1 MDDNTNTNKASG
13 FWGGLLKRGSVTAK
27 TKVGLKS
34 DIACHIGAQY
44 IDHVLYLQAK
54 FDPRKSKD
62 VAPRPRRPKPE
73 TSAMARPRD
82 GDERAR
88 RRRVTRFTDDN
99 DADTEAE
106 GQRSP
111 LTPLTEWPPSGMSP
125 QQELARGQAIA
136 LIARGAP
143 SHKGYKR
150 AVPHVSQEFYALYA
164 ASSGNK
170 DDQTD
175 RANLHDT
182 MVQLMTFRMAG
193 PGDITSPWSTL
204 EQPSCA
210 YQYGARPGTI
220 TLNHWASMASEFPES
235 IALRDSG
242 ITPRPLT
249 LEQVFERLGEM
260 QTERED
266 LDEGT
271 LYRTLY
277 KRVLRDPDRILNP
290 RKSLE
295 KQITDLIMALS
306 RPDWIDFTDP
316 KNQVVT
322 RFIFDPFPEDHNKYL
337 AFFHQLLLSMELNV
351 RIHNKQHSDY
361 AKDKL
366 LQQIP
371 PTIRWNL
378 ALARRW
384 SDYIRVDNYGPTVD
398 DIKLR
403 FKLKKR
409 QVKMLRKF
417 ASSLKWP
424 NLGETLEALK
434 HSEDELASNAVS
446 SDAYAFFSGLVLP
459 GPTFPFIIMNTLID
473 TDPDEATDELAL
485 LSHVHP
491 NCGFQYRNS
500 YTYWTTT
507 CIVGKVL
514 APTCQALAG
523 WVGPACPTADLGRSQ
538 IARIR
543 ARKPK
548 QVMQRE
554 DVESMGERSDPLGP
568 PSEIYPVEEYLLVTP
583 EANLGA
589 PPDTARVELLTLREV
604 RVLDAKQP
612 PPGPKLFDATI
623 QFAVNGV
630 SWPLRLAYD
639 VSFVNAWP
647 CSDGPHPLFFDYIY
661 KKIPAEETLAVR
673 DWGGLYKKT
682 GSMRSAR
689 STPLPMLHGGH
700 SINGGFSADGIQQE
714 DSEEV
719 LVVEAFGVPDHEVLV
734 RAWCAHWGL
743 SAMVA
748 DVGKTCMACAIREC
762 YAAALT
768 VLILV
773 DDTSNHRDE

>member
-1 MDDNTNTNKASG
+1 MDDNATKPGG
-13 FWGGLLKRGSVTAK
+13 FWGGLLRRGNGTTKLK
-27 TKVGLKS
+27 TKQ
-34 DIACHIGAQY
+34 DARRTRA
-44 IDHVLYLQAK
+44 A
-54 FDPRKSKD
+54 
-62 VAPRPRRPKPE
+62 AARPRRPPPE
-73 TSAMARPRD
+73 MSAMAQPRPRD
-82 GDERAR
+82 ADARPR
-88 RRRVTRFTDDN
+88 RRRVARFSDDN
-99 DADTEAE
+99 DTDAEAS
-106 GQRSP
+106 GQQSP
-111 LTPLTEWPPSGMSP
+111 PTPLTDWPPAGMAP
-125 QQELARGQAIA
+125 KQELARDQAMA
-136 LIARGAP
+136 LIARGAS
-143 SHKGYKR
+143 SHKGYRR
-150 AVPHVSQEFYALYA
+150 AVPHVSSDFYALYA
-164 ASSGNK
+164 ASSGNRGEA
-170 DDQTD
+170 TD
-175 RANLHDT
+175 RANLHDA
-182 MVQLMTFRMAG
+182 MVQLMTLRLAG
-193 PGDITSPWSTL
+193 PGEISSPWSTL

-210 YQYGARPGTI
+210 YMYGARPGTI
-220 TLNHWASMASEFPES
+220 TLNHWASMASEFPTS

-242 ITPRPLT
+242 ITPRALT
-249 LEQVFERLGEM
+249 LEQVFERL
-260 QTERED
+260 RELQSARDD
-266 LDEGT
+266 LDEST

-277 KRVLRDPDRILNP
+277 KRILRDPDRILNP

-295 KQITDLIMALS
+295 KQITDLIVALS
-306 RPDWIDFTDP
+306 RRDWIDLTNP

-322 RFIFDPFPEDHNKYL
+322 RFIFDPFPEDHEKYL

-384 SDYIRVDNYGPTVD
+384 SDYIRVDSYGPTVD

-403 FKLKKR
+403 FKLRRR
-409 QVKMLRKF
+409 QVKMLKKF
-417 ASSLKWP
+417 ATTLKWP
-424 NLGETLEALK
+424 NLGETLDTLK
-434 HSEDELASNAVS
+434 DSEDEVASDAVS

-485 LSHVHP
+485 LSHMHP

-543 ARKPK
+543 ARLPK

-568 PSEIYPVEEYLLVTP
+568 PSEIYPVDEYVLVTP
-583 EANLGA
+583 AASRCA
-589 PPDTARVELLTLREV
+589 PLDTARVELLSLREV
-604 RVLDAKQP
+604 PALDPTQP
-612 PPGPKLFDATI
+612 PPGPKLFDAVV
-623 QFAVNGV
+623 QVAVDGV

-647 CSDGPHPLFFDYIY
+647 CSDGPHPLFFDYVY
-661 KKIPAEETLAVR
+661 KLIPADEILAVR
-673 DWGGLYKKT
+673 DWGRLYTKA
-682 GSMRSAR
+682 GSLRSAQ
-689 STPLPMLHGGH
+689 STPMPMVQGGNGL
-700 SINGGFSADGIQQE
+700 NGGATTDSLQQQ
-714 DSEEV
+714 DDEEV

-734 RAWCAHWGL
+734 RAWCAHWGV

-748 DVGKTCMACAIREC
+748 DASKTCMACAIREC

-773 DDTSNHRDE
+773 DDASKPSDE

>member
-1 MDDNTNTNKASG
+1 MAQP
-13 FWGGLLKRGSVTAK
+13 RV
-27 TKVGLKS
+27 S
-34 DIACHIGAQY
+34 D
-44 IDHVLYLQAK
+44 
-54 FDPRKSKD
+54 
-62 VAPRPRRPKPE
+62 
-73 TSAMARPRD
+73 
-82 GDERAR
+82 AR
-88 RRRVTRFTDDN
+88 RRRRRVARFSDDN
-99 DADTEAE
+99 DTDADTP
-106 GQRSP
+106 GQQSP
-111 LTPLTEWPPSGMSP
+111 PTPLTEWPPASMAP
-125 QQELARGQAIA
+125 QQELSRDQAIA

-143 SHKGYKR
+143 SHKGYR
-150 AVPHVSQEFYALYA
+150 RPVPHVSSDFYALYA
-164 ASSGNK
+164 ASSGNRLS
-170 DDQTD
+170 DTTD
-175 RANLHDT
+175 RANLHDS
-182 MVQLMTFRMAG
+182 MVQLMTLRMAG
-193 PGDITSPWSTL
+193 PGEITSPWSTL

-210 YQYGARPGTI
+210 FMYGARPGTI

-242 ITPRPLT
+242 IAPRALT
-249 LEQVFERLGEM
+249 LEQVFERLREL
-260 QTERED
+260 QVERED

-277 KRVLRDPDRILNP
+277 KRILRDPDRILSP

-295 KQITDLIMALS
+295 KQITDLILALS
-306 RPDWIDFTDP
+306 RPDWIDFTNP

-322 RFIFDPFPEDHNKYL
+322 RFIFDPFPEDHSKYL

-371 PTIRWNL
+371 PTIRWDL

-384 SDYIRVDNYGPTVD
+384 SDYIRVESYGPTAD

-403 FKLKKR
+403 FKLRKR
-409 QVKMLRKF
+409 QVKMLKKF
-417 ASSLKWP
+417 ATTLKWP
-424 NLGETLEALK
+424 NLGETLDALRD
-434 HSEDELASNAVS
+434 SEDEVASDPVS
-446 SDAYAFFSGLVLP
+446 SHAYAFFSGLVLP

-473 TDPDEATDELAL
+473 TDPDEATDDLAL
-485 LSHVHP
+485 LSHRHP

-538 IARIR
+538 IALIR
-543 ARKPK
+543 ARNPK
-548 QVMQRE
+548 QVLQRE

-568 PSEIYPVEEYLLVTP
+568 PSEIYPVEEYALATP
-583 EANLGA
+583 ETSADV
-589 PPDTARVELLTLREV
+589 PPDTARLELLTLRQVPVPDPTE
-604 RVLDAKQP
+604 P

-623 QFAVNGV
+623 QVAVDGV
-630 SWPLRLAYD
+630 SWPLRLSYD

-661 KKIPAEETLAVR
+661 KKVPADEILGVR
-673 DWGGLYKKT
+673 DWGGLYSKT
-682 GSMRSAR
+682 GSTRSAR
-689 STPLPMLHGGH
+689 STPMPVFRGGK
-700 SINGGFSADGIQQE
+700 SSDGGAAASIQQQ
-714 DSEEV
+714 DDEEV

-734 RAWCAHWGL
+734 RAWCAHWGA

-748 DVGKTCMACAIREC
+748 DVSKTCMACAIREC

-773 DDTSNHRDE
+773 DGGSNRSNE

>member
-1 MDDNTNTNKASG
+1 
-13 FWGGLLKRGSVTAK
+13 
-27 TKVGLKS
+27 
-34 DIACHIGAQY
+34 
-44 IDHVLYLQAK
+44 
-54 FDPRKSKD
+54 
-62 VAPRPRRPKPE
+62 
-73 TSAMARPRD
+73 MARPRD
-82 GDERAR
+82 ADARPR
-88 RRRVTRFTDDN
+88 RRRVTRFSDDN
-99 DADTEAE
+99 DAEASVSSGE
-106 GQRSP
+106 ESP
-111 LTPLTEWPPSGMSP
+111 LTPLTEWPPAGTSP
-125 QQELARGQAIA
+125 LHELSRDQAIA
-136 LIARGAP
+136 LIGRGAP
-143 SHKGYKR
+143 SHKGYRR
-150 AVPHVSQEFYALYA
+150 AVPHVSHEFYALYA
-164 ASSGNK
+164 ASSGNSRG
-170 DDQTD
+170 DGETTD

-193 PGDITSPWSTL
+193 PGEISSPWSTL

-220 TLNHWASMASEFPES
+220 TLNHWASMVSEFPERIS
-235 IALRDSG
+235 LRDSG

-249 LEQVFERLGEM
+249 LEQVFERLQEL
-260 QTERED
+260 QSERED

-277 KRVLRDPDRILNP
+277 KKILRDPDRILSP

-306 RPDWIDFTDP
+306 RPHWIDFTDP

-322 RFIFDPFPEDHNKYL
+322 RFIFDPFPEDHNEYL
-337 AFFHQLLLSMELNV
+337 AFFHQLLLSIELNV

-371 PTIRWNL
+371 PTIRWTL

-384 SDYIRVDNYGPTVD
+384 SDYVRIDHYGPTVD
-398 DIKLR
+398 DVKLR

-409 QVKMLRKF
+409 QGKMLKKF
-417 ASSLKWP
+417 ATTLKWP
-424 NLGETLEALK
+424 NLGETLDAVK
-434 HSEDELASNAVS
+434 RIEDEPAFDAAS

-459 GPTFPFIIMNTLID
+459 GPTFPFLIMNTLID
-473 TDPDEATDELAL
+473 TDPDEATNELAL
-485 LSHVHP
+485 LTHLHP
-491 NCGFQYRNS
+491 NCGFQYRSS
-500 YTYWTTT
+500 YTYWTTS

-523 WVGPACPTADLGRSQ
+523 WVGPACPTANLGRSQ

-548 QVMQRE
+548 QVLQRE

-568 PSEIYPVEEYLLVTP
+568 PSEVYPVEEYVLVTP
-583 EANLGA
+583 NANLGT

-604 RVLDAKQP
+604 PVLDPTQP
-612 PPGPKLFDATI
+612 PAGPRLFDATI
-623 QFAVNGV
+623 QIAVDGV

-647 CSDGPHPLFFDYIY
+647 CSGGPHPLFFDYIY
-661 KKIPAEETLAVR
+661 KRISIDQILGVR
-673 DWGGLYKKT
+673 DWAGLYKKT
-682 GSMRSAR
+682 GSARSAR
-689 STPLPMLHGGH
+689 STPMPVVHGGNSH
-700 SINGGFSADGIQQE
+700 NRGAIAQDIEQQE
-714 DSEEV
+714 DEEV
-719 LVVEAFGVPDHEVLV
+719 LVVEAFGVPDHEVLA
-734 RAWCAHWGL
+734 RAWCAHWGA
-743 SAMVA
+743 SAVVA

-773 DDTSNHRDE
+773 DDASNRNGEI

>member
-1 MDDNTNTNKASG
+1 M
-13 FWGGLLKRGSVTAK
+13 
-27 TKVGLKS
+27 
-34 DIACHIGAQY
+34 
-44 IDHVLYLQAK
+44 
-54 FDPRKSKD
+54 
-62 VAPRPRRPKPE
+62 RPRRPPPE
-73 TSAMARPRD
+73 TSSMAQPRDADARP
-82 GDERAR
+82 R
-88 RRRVTRFTDDN
+88 RRRVTRFSDDDTDV
-99 DADTEAE
+99 DAPAP
-106 GQRSP
+106 QSP
-111 LTPLTEWPPSGMSP
+111 LTPLSEWPPAGMNP
-125 QQELARGQAIA
+125 QQELSRDQAIA

-143 SHKGYKR
+143 SHKGYRR
-150 AVPHVSQEFYALYA
+150 AVPHVSQQFFALYA
-164 ASSGNK
+164 ASSGNRG
-170 DDQTD
+170 DEATD
-175 RANLHDT
+175 RVNLHDA

-193 PGDITSPWSTL
+193 PGEISSPWSTL

-210 YQYGARPGTI
+210 YLHGARPGTI
-220 TLNHWASMASEFPES
+220 TLNHWASMVSEFPER
-235 IALRDSG
+235 ITLRDSG
-242 ITPRPLT
+242 IIPRALT
-249 LEQVFERLGEM
+249 LEQVFERLREL
-260 QTERED
+260 QVERED

-277 KRVLRDPDRILNP
+277 RRILRDPDRILNP

-322 RFIFDPFPEDHNKYL
+322 RFIFDPFPEDHDRYL
-337 AFFHQLLLSMELNV
+337 AFFHQLLLSMELNA

-366 LQQIP
+366 LQQMP

-384 SDYIRVDNYGPTVD
+384 SDYIRVHSYGPTVD

-403 FKLKKR
+403 FKLKRR
-409 QVKMLRKF
+409 QVKMLKRF
-417 ASSLKWP
+417 ATRLKWP
-424 NLGETLEALK
+424 NLDETLDALREAR
-434 HSEDELASNAVS
+434 DEPDSNAVS

-473 TDPDEATDELAL
+473 IDPDEATDELAL
-485 LSHVHP
+485 LSHLHP
-491 NCGFQYRNS
+491 SCGFQYRNS

-507 CIVGKVL
+507 SIVGKVL
-514 APTCQALAG
+514 APTCRALAG

-548 QVMQRE
+548 QVLQRE

-568 PSEIYPVEEYLLVTP
+568 PSAVFPIDEYVLVTP
-583 EANLGA
+583 EASLGA
-589 PPDTARVELLTLREV
+589 PLNTARLELLTLREV
-604 RVLDAKQP
+604 PAPDHIKT
-612 PPGPKLFDATI
+612 PPGPKLFDARI
-623 QFAVNGV
+623 QVAVDGV

-661 KKIPAEETLAVR
+661 RRIAVEDILGVK
-673 DWGGLYKKT
+673 DWGGLYKKNSNT
-682 GSMRSAR
+682 RSAR
-689 STPLPMLHGGH
+689 STPMPIVHGA
-700 SINGGFSADGIQQE
+700 NGNVAADGIQQQ
-714 DSEEV
+714 DDDEV
-719 LVVEAFGVPDHEVLV
+719 LVVEAFGVPDHEVLA
-734 RAWCAHWGL
+734 RAWCAHWGV

-748 DVGKTCMACAIREC
+748 DIGKTCISCAIREC
-762 YAAALT
+762 YAAALA

-773 DDTSNHRDE
+773 DDATNRSGDDQ

>member
-1 MDDNTNTNKASG
+1 
-13 FWGGLLKRGSVTAK
+13 
-27 TKVGLKS
+27 
-34 DIACHIGAQY
+34 
-44 IDHVLYLQAK
+44 
-54 FDPRKSKD
+54 
-62 VAPRPRRPKPE
+62 
-73 TSAMARPRD
+73 MARPRD
-82 GDERAR
+82 ADDRPR
-88 RRRVTRFTDDN
+88 RRRVTRFTDDP
-99 DADTEAE
+99 DADAQAD
-106 GQRSP
+106 GQQSP
-111 LTPLTEWPPSGMSP
+111 ATPLTEWPPSGFSP
-125 QQELARGQAIA
+125 EHELSRDQAIA

-150 AVPHVSQEFYALYA
+150 AVPHVSHEYYALYA
-164 ASSGNK
+164 ASSGNRG
-170 DDQTD
+170 DDTD
-175 RANLHDT
+175 RANLHDA
-182 MVQLMTFRMAG
+182 MVQLMTFRTAG
-193 PGDITSPWSTL
+193 PGGDIAAPWSTL

-220 TLNHWASMASEFPES
+220 TLNHWASMVSELPER

-242 ITPRPLT
+242 VAPRALT
-249 LEQVFERLGEM
+249 LEQVFERLQEL

-266 LDEGT
+266 LDESA

-277 KRVLRDPDRILNP
+277 KKIMRDPDRILNP

-322 RFIFDPFPEDHNKYL
+322 RFIFDPFPEDHDKYL

-371 PTIRWNL
+371 PTIRWSL

-384 SDYIRVDNYGPTVD
+384 SEYIRVDAYGPTVD
-398 DIKLR
+398 DVKLR

-417 ASSLKWP
+417 ASRLKWP
-424 NLGETLEALK
+424 NLGDTLDALK
-434 HSEDELASNAVS
+434 DAEDDLASDAVS

-473 TDPDEATDELAL
+473 MDPDEATDELAL

-514 APTCQALAG
+514 APTCHSLAG

-548 QVMQRE
+548 QAMQRE
-554 DVESMGERSDPLGP
+554 DVESMSERSDPLGP
-568 PSEIYPVEEYLLVTP
+568 PSSMYPVEEYVLVTP
-583 EANLGA
+583 STNLHT
-589 PPDTARVELLTLREV
+589 PLDTARVELLTLREV
-604 RVLDAKQP
+604 PVVDPTQPP

-623 QFAVNGV
+623 QVAVDGV

-639 VSFVNAWP
+639 VSFINAWP

-661 KKIPAEETLAVR
+661 KRIAADEILAVR
-673 DWGGLYKKT
+673 DWGGVYKKT
-682 GSMRSAR
+682 GGSARSAR
-689 STPLPMLHGGH
+689 STPLPMLHGG
-700 SINGGFSADGIQQE
+700 NGTERGTPANGIQQQ
-714 DSEEV
+714 DDEEV

-743 SAMVA
+743 SAIVA
-748 DVGKTCMACAIREC
+748 DVGKTW
-762 YAAALT
+762 YVYT
-768 VLILV
+768 WNG
-773 DDTSNHRDE
+773 SG